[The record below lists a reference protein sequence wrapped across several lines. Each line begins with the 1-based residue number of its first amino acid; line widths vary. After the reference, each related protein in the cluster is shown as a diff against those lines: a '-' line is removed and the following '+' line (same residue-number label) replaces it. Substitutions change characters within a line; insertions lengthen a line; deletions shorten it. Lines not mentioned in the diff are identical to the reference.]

1 MKANELMIG
10 DWVMVY
16 PWDETPWKPNKI
28 TDINFHSWEGTDF
41 CDSVGVEE
49 WDELSLDDIK
59 PIPLTA
65 EILKKNGFYASE
77 VSSHHIKYV
86 CSTGPIDEFADIV
99 LICGKDNKDKWRWD
113 CLELRIHYYRG
124 DIHQFKINYVHELQ
138 HALRLCGIEK
148 EIEL

>member
-10 DWVMVY
+10 DWVVY
-16 PWDETPWKPNKI
+16 DGDVEYTNPIKVEGI
-28 TDINFHSWEGTDF
+28 DIATGALVTSDRED
-41 CDSVGVEE
+41 VGI
-49 WDELSLDDIK
+49 DNIQ
-59 PIPLTA
+59 PIPLTG
-65 EILKKNGFYASE
+65 EILEKNGFYASE

-99 LICGKDNKDKWRWD
+99 LICGKDNKGKWHWD

-138 HALRLCGIEK
+138 HAVRLCGIEK
-148 EIEL
+148 DFEL